1 MVPLSFLE
9 FADIEATA
17 EDGAGTLFLIP
28 LADSAA
34 HGELAFSA
42 IMADL
47 AGYEIPAL
55 FIGIAP
61 DANGLRTTEAAWIDF
76 LHGATSFSKFR
87 IKNAGNDYFFLGR
100 QRIRATI
107 AQAKDT
113 IPEQMMAAWK
123 NWINFQSILKA
134 QIRK

>member
-9 FADIEATA
+9 FSDIETTT

-34 HGELAFSA
+34 HGELAFAA

-47 AGYEIPAL
+47 AGDEIPAH

-61 DANGLRTTEAAWIDF
+61 DANGLRTT
-76 LHGATSFSKFR
+76 
-87 IKNAGNDYFFLGR
+87 
-100 QRIRATI
+100 
-107 AQAKDT
+107 
-113 IPEQMMAAWK
+113 
-123 NWINFQSILKA
+123 
-134 QIRK
+134 